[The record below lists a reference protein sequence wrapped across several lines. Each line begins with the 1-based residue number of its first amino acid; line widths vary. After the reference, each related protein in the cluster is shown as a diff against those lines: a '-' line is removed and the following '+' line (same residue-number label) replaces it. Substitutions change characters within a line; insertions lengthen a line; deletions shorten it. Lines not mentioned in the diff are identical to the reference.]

1 MLIILFPSHYLVLGP
16 CLYFAA
22 VFFLQSGIYIACCVF
37 LLLLLASIYIYI
49 CFREACS
56 VSVCILCA
64 TSQPSCLFIRSGSM
78 AAQLDTIYGLSDDE
92 VSTVG
97 CFFPLLN
104 VRLLLFPIEMR
115 SKLLRNV
122 YNL

>member
-1 MLIILFPSHYLVLGP
+1 MGFTLL
-16 CLYFAA
+16 A
-22 VFFLQSGIYIACCVF
+22 VFFFVVVGEH
-37 LLLLLASIYIYI
+37 IYIYI